1 MQDLRVLITLPC
13 VLVACLM
20 STPARSEAPPEPRA
34 PKPSSMKLFNGKD
47 LTGWKVAKQHDFQRA
62 GKVSVQDQ
70 QIILEKGRPAT
81 GIVCV
86 KKLPRTNYEVTLQA
100 KRIAGEDFFCGLT
113 FPVDQGYCSL
123 ILGGWGGGVTGLSNI
138 DNMSAV
144 ENETTDFVKFKQD
157 RWYHL
162 RLRVTPSK
170 IEAWV
175 DKRQIVEVETE
186 NRKFSIWWEQ
196 EPMRPFGIAS
206 WNTKAALRDIHVK
219 PLPATPKTQAAA
231 PATDK

>member
-1 MQDLRVLITLPC
+1 MYRIVTSEDSALRTITALTVLFVLIPGSLA
-13 VLVACLM
+13 LGD
-20 STPARSEAPPEPRA
+20 EP
-34 PKPSSMKLFNGKD
+34 SVLFNGKD
-47 LTGWKVAKQHDFQRA
+47 LMGWKVAKQHDFQRA

-219 PLPATPKTQAAA
+219 PLPATSKPQAAA